1 MFPHVKTK
9 KGRLSIVFT
18 RAADSPEEGG
28 TVSPEQRRDLEQGDD
43 AARITPLTGGYY
55 WLPTPGARSVVWD
68 ILTCYQLGFDAEAG
82 HVEMWDAVIDRLATA
97 WGKDVVAL
105 GRMLKDCPYGLP
117 RGRVTRPGRRF
128 LVLHGDD
135 WPRAD
140 GLERVVI
147 AFGLDRRPV
156 RVLFDEHERTME
168 EDRGM
173 IVKALGL
180 SPS

>member
-1 MFPHVKTK
+1 
-9 KGRLSIVFT
+9 VFT
-18 RAADSPEEGG
+18 RAEDSPSPEEVG
-28 TVSPEQRRDLEQGDD
+28 TVSPGQRRDLEQGDD
-43 AARITPLTGGYY
+43 AARTTPLTGGYY

-97 WGKDVVAL
+97 WGKD
-105 GRMLKDCPYGLP
+105 GRMLEDCPYGLP
-117 RGRVTRPGRRF
+117 RKRVTRPGKRF

-140 GLERVVI
+140 GLEAVLV
-147 AFGLDRRPV
+147 AFGLDRRLV

-180 SPS
+180 PPF